1 MAKDFFKRKEKK
13 YVLTQS
19 QFEAFKELLEV
30 KMERDPYFVTQNNTI
45 YFDNDNDEMIIN
57 SIHGTDYKCKVRA
70 RHYAG
75 TGQTFLEIKSKI
87 YGTVFKRRIIL
98 TIDQYNHF
106 LETGQLPD
114 SQIAREISYVF
125 EDKALYPKIF
135 IIYNRTSYKAK
146 EETSDLR
153 ITLDEDLRSS
163 TQNLDITLDEEM
175 IRYFEE
181 PRIIMEIKTKEG
193 MPPWL
198 VDYISNNQIY
208 PQSFSKYGKIF
219 TKARLSQIRKEQHAH
234 V

>member
-13 YVLTQS
+13 YVLTQQ
-19 QFEAFKELLEV
+19 QFEDFKSLLEE
-30 KMERDPYFVTQNNTI
+30 KMARDPYFVTQNNTI
-45 YFDNDNDEMIIN
+45 YFDNDNDEMIVN

-75 TGQTFLEIKSKI
+75 TAQTFLEIKSKI

-98 TIDQYNHF
+98 SIDQYRHF
-106 LETGQLPD
+106 LDTGELPD
-114 SQIAREISYVF
+114 SQIARELAYIF
-125 EDKALYPKIF
+125 ESKTLYPKIF
-135 IIYNRTSYKAK
+135 IIYNRTSYKSK
-146 EETSDLR
+146 DDLSDLR
-153 ITLDEDLRSS
+153 ITFDERLRSS
-163 TQNLDITLDEEM
+163 TSNLDITLDEEM
-175 IRYFEE
+175 TLFFEE

-198 VDYISNNQIY
+198 VNYISGQQIY

-219 TKARLSQIRKEQHAH
+219 TKARKAILEF